1 MGSASNEEDLPIL
14 DFSEE
19 EKNAI
24 EKVKSSGFKF
34 QKTGYKSFLYG
45 IFFSHSIFKE
55 GKNSKGIIP
64 LGDNHK

>member
-34 QKTGYKSFLYG
+34 RKV
-45 IFFSHSIFKE
+45 
-55 GKNSKGIIP
+55 KG
-64 LGDNHK
+64 NYN